1 MTAAEEP
8 CDAVPAACTDPAHT
22 HDTTP
27 IWHVT
32 IRTRTGTMPGSTIN
46 PALMVARLPAG
57 WSVDR
62 WTW

>member
-1 MTAAEEP
+1 MTAVQP
-8 CDAVPAACTDPAHT
+8 DGWPPPCTDPGHT
-22 HDTTP
+22 HTTP
-27 IWHVT
+27 TWHARLAT
-32 IRTRTGTMPGSTIN
+32 SGGRPITATTLN